1 MYQENQNDLQF
12 GTLEHKE
19 YQISLTLFRSR
30 IYFATLYA
38 SNGRSLATSNFGEMV
53 QVAEYSLA
61 TWETEALVR
70 QQSLLPR
77 LWDKP
82 TPRTPTS
89 YYRTPKE
96 KYDIPGPRLDCEK
109 IST

>member
-1 MYQENQNDLQF
+1 MVSAFIE
-12 GTLEHKE
+12 EA
-19 YQISLTLFRSR
+19 I
-30 IYFATLYA
+30 ATLL
-38 SNGRSLATSNFGEMV
+38 SECDPRSWMSIATSNLSLVFGEMV

-82 TPRTPTS
+82 A
-89 YYRTPKE
+89 
-96 KYDIPGPRLDCEK
+96 RLLGHLLATTGHHK
-109 IST
+109 RNTI

>member
-1 MYQENQNDLQF
+1 MS
-12 GTLEHKE
+12 
-19 YQISLTLFRSR
+19 I
-30 IYFATLYA
+30 
-38 SNGRSLATSNFGEMV
+38 ATSNLSLVFGEMI
-53 QVAEYSLA
+53 QVAQYSLA

-82 TPRTPTS
+82 TPRTPAS

-96 KYDIPGPRLDCEK
+96 KYDIPSPSPAQEIYAVHNNHCWVPPRVDQRLMACFGSLLWTLELVSK
-109 IST
+109 QMV